1 MSTVQ
6 EMHSVSRSL
15 KNAGKKIGFVPTMG
29 FLHKG
34 HISLIKKSKELCD
47 VTIVSVFVNPTQFGP
62 SEDFEKYP
70 RDIES
75 DNKLLFEQKVDYL
88 FIPSTEEI
96 YPSGFQT
103 FVYVNEITK
112 KLEGKFRPEHFKGV
126 TTVVSILF
134 NCVNP
139 DYAFFGQKDA
149 QQSSVIK
156 QMVGDLK
163 FNVEII
169 ICPIVREEDGLAMSS
184 RNVYLS
190 PEERIKAL
198 TIYKSLQFAK
208 KIIAENESDPEKIIN
223 KMKTIFDK
231 KKSIKLDYIEIVNAL
246 SFSEADLLKKGIDYY
261 ILVAARIGNTRLIDN
276 ELLRVI

>member
-1 MSTVQ
+1 
-6 EMHSVSRSL
+6 MHSVSRSL

-223 KMKTIFDK
+223 KMKTIFNK
-231 KKSIKLDYIEIVNAL
+231 EKSIKLDYIEIVNAIN
-246 SFSEADLLKKGIDYY
+246 FSEADLLKKGIDYY